1 MMLETFFVFQN
12 FANILFCIVWMQ
24 HVGPASKA
32 SAPKNSIGQL
42 QGGEQPPECKQ
53 Q

>member
-24 HVGPASKA
+24 HVGPASKVQSSLA
-32 SAPKNSIGQL
+32 HFIELLSG
-42 QGGEQPPECKQ
+42 
-53 Q
+53 